1 MSDNPAICQLLHL
14 ISHQLSQCNQHL
26 LGKQLEIMPSQTH
39 SDKMVAPGGSSTSM
53 PFIVSRS
60 ADKADAAT
68 RKLIRSH
75 VMRGKKQN
83 RLRPSKRQLQL
94 LEKEQSR
101 TKSARPA
108 RHVRVVPVGTEELQL
123 ELICHYAAP
132 IPRRVGS
139 DFSFVEFAD
148 DIEPEMVLNVMKCW
162 LSTYHFSLSFHYY
175 GCF

>member
-1 MSDNPAICQLLHL
+1 
-14 ISHQLSQCNQHL
+14 
-26 LGKQLEIMPSQTH
+26 
-39 SDKMVAPGGSSTSM
+39 M

-94 LEKEQSR
+94 LEKEQS
-101 TKSARPA
+101 RPA

-148 DIEPEMVLNVMKCW
+148 DIEPEMVVNVMKCW
-162 LSTYHFSLSFHYY
+162 FIYPSTFFFTFYY
-175 GCF
+175 GYF